1 MGGDGRGEGAAGP
14 VRVAR
19 GMARA
24 ACFVELL
31 AVEQHVDDIGRVQ
44 VAALDD
50 DGPRSQ
56 VVQAAR
62 RLAGLR
68 LGAHRPPRQCFRLR
82 RIGGHDRGQ
91 WQQVPDQHGDGILG
105 EQAVEALGDHHGV
118 DDQRAG
124 AAIPEHAGDRLDDL
138 GRAQHPGLD
147 GARADVLEHGH
158 DLRHDHR
165 GRHHGDVTHPRG
177 VLGGDGG
184 QGAGAEYAQ
193 RGERLQVGLDAGAAA
208 GVAPRDCQCRGH
220 GNCRISRVSGFHHH
234 ARQRRRAATVRRLRG
249 PNALAIRP
257 TR

>member
-14 VRVAR
+14 VRVAG

-24 ACFVELL
+24 ACLVELL
-31 AVEQHVDDIGRVQ
+31 AVEQHVDDIGRVE

-50 DGPRSQ
+50 DGPWSQ

-68 LGAHRPPRQCFRLR
+68 LGAHRPTRQCLRLR
-82 RIGGHDRGQ
+82 RVGGHDRGQ
-91 WQQVPDQHGDGILG
+91 WQQIPDQDGDGVLG

-124 AAIPEHAGDRLDDL
+124 SAIPEHAGDRLDDL
-138 GRAQHPGLD
+138 GSAQHPGLD

-165 GRHHGDVTHPRG
+165 ASDTMATSRTPVVFWAVMAVRALVPKTPSAANVFRSAWMPAPPPESLPAI
-177 VLGGDGG
+177 VR
-184 QGAGAEYAQ
+184 A
-193 RGERLQVGLDAGAAA
+193 VGM
-208 GVAPRDCQCRGH
+208 
-220 GNCRISRVSGFHHH
+220 GNCRISQVQDFTPLPASDTSGD
-234 ARQRRRAATVRRLRG
+234 
-249 PNALAIRP
+249 RP
-257 TR
+257 PDRMVV